1 MGMNGWAATIERMRT
16 PIALAATLALA
27 GCDMDRMPNDPGV
40 VCTAIAVSSLNVLV
54 HDAGTARLV
63 CDATVVAV
71 HQDGERFVLER
82 TLHGDALACG
92 YMGPWERAGVF
103 EVRATRDGYA
113 PATLSGVRVTAD
125 ECHVIPVPV
134 SLDLRQD

>member
-1 MGMNGWAATIERMRT
+1 MRIAVAFLCAA
-16 PIALAATLALA
+16 AAV
-27 GCDMDRMPNDPGV
+27 GCNDMTAPDDPGV

-54 HDAGTARLV
+54 HDAPTARLI

-71 HQDGERFVLER
+71 LPSGERFELER

-103 EVRATRDGYA
+103 EVRATRAGYA
-113 PATLSGVRVTAD
+113 PAVVSGVRVTAD
-125 ECHVIPVPV
+125 ECHVKPANV
-134 SLDLRQD
+134 SLDLHPN

>member
-1 MGMNGWAATIERMRT
+1 MKVAVPVLCAV
-16 PIALAATLALA
+16 LAA
-27 GCDMDRMPNDPGV
+27 GCNDMTSPDDPGV

-54 HDAGTARLV
+54 HDAETARLV
-63 CDATVVAV
+63 CDASVVAI
-71 HQDGERFVLER
+71 HQGGEVFQLER

-113 PATLSGVRVTAD
+113 PAAVSGVRVTAD
-125 ECHVIPVPV
+125 QCHVTPVSV
-134 SLDLRQD
+134 SLDLRRD